1 MSGMG
6 VRNVGKFRGFD
17 GTAGRRVVGWSQN
30 QLSSAFLNVFTTRRP
45 SDPPIQRTADPPTQR
60 PSDPATRRSADPPI
74 RRSADP
80 PIRR

>member
-30 QLSSAFLNVFTTRRP
+30 QLSSASLNVFTTRRP

-60 PSDPATRRSADPPI
+60 PADPPI
-74 RRSADP
+74 RRSAAKAVE
-80 PIRR
+80 